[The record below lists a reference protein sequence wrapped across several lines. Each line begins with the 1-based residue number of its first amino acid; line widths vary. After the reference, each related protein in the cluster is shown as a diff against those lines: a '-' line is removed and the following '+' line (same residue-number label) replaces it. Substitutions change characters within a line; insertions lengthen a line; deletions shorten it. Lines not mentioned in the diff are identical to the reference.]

1 MHLLY
6 YNLLMRLIGIDY
18 GEKRVGIAS
27 TDESGEFAI
36 PRIVL
41 TNDVNLFPEIEKI
54 AERDGVKK
62 IVLGESKKLDGS
74 DNLITKEIKKFKKN
88 LEDRGFEVIM
98 HPEMFTSME
107 AERIQGKG
115 EMLDAS
121 AASLIL
127 KSYIDKEKNDIDRTI

>member
-1 MHLLY
+1 
-6 YNLLMRLIGIDY
+6 MRLIGIDY
-18 GEKRVGIAS
+18 GEKRIGIAS

-36 PRIVL
+36 PRTVL
-41 TNDVNLFPEIEKI
+41 TNDINLFPEIEKI

>member
-1 MHLLY
+1 
-6 YNLLMRLIGIDY
+6 MRLIGIDY

-36 PRIVL
+36 PRSVL
-41 TNDVNLFPEIEKI
+41 SNDENLYIEIEKLAK
-54 AERDGVKK
+54 AENVKY

-74 DNLITKEIKKFKKN
+74 NNRITGDIQNFKKE
-88 LEDRGFEVIM
+88 LEDRGFEVAM

-121 AASLIL
+121 AAAIIL
-127 KSYIDKEKNDIDRTI
+127 KSYIDKQKNDNNRAI